1 MSAKV
6 LPCSKECVD
15 FSLDGIL
22 NNNSSK
28 EKDSLVCD
36 LLCEKGDIPLRNRL
50 FFKISILVSS
60 YDKNRIDTNKVT
72 CF

>member
-6 LPCSKECVD
+6 LPCSKECAD
-15 FSLDGIL
+15 FSLGGIL

-36 LLCEKGDIPLRNRL
+36 LLWEKGDIPLRNRL
-50 FFKISILVSS
+50 FFKIFDS
-60 YDKNRIDTNKVT
+60 Y
-72 CF
+72 F